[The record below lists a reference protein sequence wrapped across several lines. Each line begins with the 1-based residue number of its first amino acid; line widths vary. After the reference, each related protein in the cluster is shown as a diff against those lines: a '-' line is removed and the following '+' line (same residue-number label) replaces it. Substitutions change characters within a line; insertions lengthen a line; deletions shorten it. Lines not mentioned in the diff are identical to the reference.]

1 MESKTSAYEDMVRQK
16 IAERGS
22 QGISQQELARSIGLS
37 TRELSVIVKKLI
49 EKKLIIKKSVKEN
62 GKSVV
67 KLFAVQVFEE
77 PKLLVELD
85 SVIDIPCFSC
95 KFLYKCNEGTH
106 VSPSSCSKLSQW
118 ILSSIAK

>member
-1 MESKTSAYEDMVRQK
+1 MESKTSTYEDMVRQK

-22 QGISQQELARSIGLS
+22 QGISQQELAKSVGLS
-37 TRELSVIVKKLI
+37 TRELSIIIKKLI
-49 EKKLIIKKSVKEN
+49 EKKQVIKKSVKEN

-77 PKLLVELD
+77 PKLLVELN
-85 SVIDIPCFSC
+85 SVADIPCFSC

-106 VSPSSCSKLSQW
+106 VNPNSCSKLSQW
-118 ILSSIAK
+118 ILSIIAK

>member
-1 MESKTSAYEDMVRQK
+1 MESKTSTYEDMVRQK

-22 QGISQQELARSIGLS
+22 QGISQQELAKSVGLS
-37 TRELSVIVKKLI
+37 TRELSIIIKKLI
-49 EKKLIIKKSVKEN
+49 EKKQVIKKSVKEN

-77 PKLLVELD
+77 PKLLVELN
-85 SVIDIPCFSC
+85 SVVDIPCFSC

-106 VSPSSCSKLSQW
+106 VNPNSCSKLSQW
-118 ILSSIAK
+118 ILSIIAK